1 MSVGLRE
8 KRSDRKR
15 DNISVSF
22 AYLFSYSYLGSDSTD
37 FHKLTRHV
45 ERARR
50 E

>member
-22 AYLFSYSYLGSDSTD
+22 AYLFSYSYSGSDSTGC
-37 FHKLTRHV
+37 HKLTRHV